1 MGFRL
6 LQITC
11 RDVTLWRL
19 YQQTSHCGVSTPNMR
34 HIVASLPQIVTLWRL
49 YPNRRHNV
57 ASLPETN
64 RNPTDNNKG
73 KNMKDG
79 NLDFDEYARQGE
91 PDKKEKA
98 SILRTAIGLQAVDGL
113 RAPDYLKD
121 TARKHIEG
129 E

>member
-19 YQQTSHCGVSTPNMR
+19 YETH
-34 HIVASLPQIVTLWRL
+34 HIVAFL
-49 YPNRRHNV
+49 PNRRHTV
-57 ASLPETN
+57 TSLRKPTETQ
-64 RNPTDNNKG
+64 PKIIKG
-73 KNMKDG
+73 KNMTDG
-79 NLDFDEYARQGE
+79 YLDFDEYIRQGE

-113 RAPDYLKD
+113 KAPDYLKD